1 MNLKTVKQ
9 LIEELKKFP
18 EDAKIEAYEGECN
31 GINIFHDTQS
41 GFIYSNSERTSEGIL
56 EK

>member
-18 EDAKIEAYEGECN
+18 EDAHIEAYEGECN
-31 GINIFHDTQS
+31 GINIFHDTRS